1 MKIKDIDDA
10 REKFR
15 SKLKKMN
22 VAKVLKDNKDYIVKG
37 VIINYSEKGVSG
49 LDDNF
54 DNHDSRGWEIIM
66 STDPVEDD
74 RLFSPDNSKEE
85 SLRAKPVTKTT
96 KDGFTMVFM
105 RIPKAK
111 FEANLKE
118 DEALRKTRYLNSVN
132 NRRVKKS
139 SSKEIV
145 ISEDE
150 VNMNNLRE
158 QEND

>member
-1 MKIKDIDDA
+1 MKTKDIDDA

-22 VAKVLKDNKDYIVKG
+22 VAKVLKENKDYIVKG
-37 VIINYSEKGVSG
+37 VITNYSEKGVAG

-54 DNHDSRGWEIIM
+54 DIHDERGWEIIM
-66 STDPVEDD
+66 STDPVADD
-74 RLFSPDNSKEE
+74 RIFSPDNSKDE
-85 SLRAKPVTKTT
+85 SLRAKPLTKTT
-96 KDGFTMVFM
+96 KDGFNMVFM
-105 RIPKAK
+105 RIPKEK

-118 DEALRKTRYLNSVN
+118 AEAKRKAKYLNSVN
-132 NRRVKKS
+132 NRRVKKA
-139 SSKEIV
+139 SKSEIV

-150 VNMNNLRE
+150 VNMNNIGE